1 MILVTSARAGEGKT
15 SVALTLALTL
25 AQSGRKVVIVD
36 ADLRAGN
43 CHRVLGLSNRR
54 GLADVLSNDLPLEES
69 LQRTAVAG
77 LFCIPRGAIPAS
89 PADLLGSDKMQEV
102 LHTLREDFD
111 FVLIDSPPVIAVSDA
126 TILSVQCD
134 GVCLVLRAQRTP
146 AETVQRMVERL
157 EAVGAR
163 ILGAVLVGV
172 DFRNPDY
179 ADYRHYYMSYYSA
192 THKKA
197 KEQS

>member
-1 MILVTSARAGEGKT
+1 
-15 SVALTLALTL
+15 
-25 AQSGRKVVIVD
+25 
-36 ADLRAGN
+36 
-43 CHRVLGLSNRR
+43 
-54 GLADVLSNDLPLEES
+54 
-69 LQRTAVAG
+69 
-77 LFCIPRGAIPAS
+77 
-89 PADLLGSDKMQEV
+89 MQEV

-134 GVCLVLRAQRTP
+134 GVCLVLRAQRTS

-157 EAVGAR
+157 ETVGAR

-192 THKKA
+192 THKKT